1 MMTGVT
7 KSQFAGVAFCLA
19 FAIAVSLPVVAI
31 LAQEWSPIAAGD
43 PVAGRDLI
51 ENHCGGCHASGYT
64 GLLVSG
70 SNLTQDDLAD
80 RVRDRQV
87 LLRALHFERHPTMP
101 KFLFSENETNN
112 ILAYF
117 AQLRSGNAQ
126 QPFPRS
132 WTR

>member
-7 KSQFAGVAFCLA
+7 KSPIAGAAFCLA
-19 FAIAVSLPVVAI
+19 LAIAVSLPVAAI
-31 LAQEWSPIAAGD
+31 LAQEWSSIAAGD
-43 PVAGRDLI
+43 PIAGGELV
-51 ENHCGGCHASGYT
+51 ESHCGGCHSSGYT
-64 GLLVSG
+64 GLLVTAS
-70 SNLTQDDLAD
+70 SLTQNDLAE
-80 RVRDRQV
+80 RVRDRQT

-117 AQLRSGNAQ
+117 GQLRSGNAQ